1 MTQHTIKKL
10 SAAIDATTIVW
21 ENGVVMQGEFVSL
34 KRKDAIALL
43 QLLRPDDKEVP
54 DFIQPAIAS
63 QDDDQPSQAVGAI
76 ATASIPQYTL
86 VTPTSHT
93 AIANASTGRLDV

>member
-1 MTQHTIKKL
+1 MTQHIIEKL
-10 SAAIDATTIVW
+10 SAAIDATTVTW
-21 ENGVVMQGEFVSL
+21 RNGTVMQGEYVTI
-34 KRKDAIALL
+34 KRRDAIALM

-76 ATASIPQYTL
+76 ATASI
-86 VTPTSHT
+86 
-93 AIANASTGRLDV
+93 

>member
-1 MTQHTIKKL
+1 MTQHIIEKL

-43 QLLRPDDKEVP
+43 QLLRPEPPLD
-54 DFIQPAIAS
+54 
-63 QDDDQPSQAVGAI
+63 
-76 ATASIPQYTL
+76 T
-86 VTPTSHT
+86 TPR
-93 AIANASTGRLDV
+93 INFCANAGAKNTAGN